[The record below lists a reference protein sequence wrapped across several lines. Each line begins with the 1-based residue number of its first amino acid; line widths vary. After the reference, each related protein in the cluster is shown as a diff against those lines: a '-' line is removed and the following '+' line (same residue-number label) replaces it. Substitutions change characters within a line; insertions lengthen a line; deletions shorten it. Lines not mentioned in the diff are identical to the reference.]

1 MQTCNPNT
9 GEIQHKYN
17 IDDLAIIDDE
27 AGFAFNNGTFEGE
40 GCKTEPGTELG
51 NGDPNGDIH
60 DDDDQGDDE
69 ALAGELA
76 ELRRGLESTS
86 RWRDSEAAT
95 FVLANFRNNENFCLG
110 SGNVD
115 GGNDGYS
122 PLGVFGLGDDGLDGD
137 DYGNSES
144 GDGDEHHHEQHSCK
158 TGAQTNKRAARLTL
172 AWEALLK
179 WELPGAKR
187 QRRDQQDL
195 AERDPKQDPRGEPGQ
210 ESYLGRW

>member
-40 GCKTEPGTELG
+40 GCKTELGTELG
-51 NGDPNGDIH
+51 NGDPNGDVH

-86 RWRDSEAAT
+86 RWWGSEAAT
-95 FVLANFRNNENFCLG
+95 FVVANFRNNENFCLG

-115 GGNDGYS
+115 GGDDGYS

-137 DYGNSES
+137 DNGNSGS
-144 GDGDEHHHEQHSCK
+144 GDP
-158 TGAQTNKRAARLTL
+158 
-172 AWEALLK
+172 K
-179 WELPGAKR
+179 W
-187 QRRDQQDL
+187 
-195 AERDPKQDPRGEPGQ
+195 DPRQDPRRQDPRQ
-210 ESYLGRW
+210 DPR